1 MSKLN
6 KIEIERLKEVA
17 AKVKSS
23 SQAAREL
30 GLFDGGGTLT
40 RLRKLISENE
50 IDISHWTGQA
60 WSKGS
65 TSLEDE
71 RIKSSVQK
79 QGEPFCENSTTN
91 PSYVKS
97 LIIKKNLLPYK
108 CSLCDMGPVW
118 NGKEL
123 KFQLDHINGI
133 RTDHRLENL
142 RMVCPNCHSQTET
155 YCAKNKKRTFPSRQ
169 KIIDVA
175 KETHSITEAIR
186 VLGINNINYE
196 KIENI
201 IIEEDINQKKKP
213 LSVRN
218 CKSCG
223 SQIMSRAKLYCSNS
237 CNQRASVPEKD
248 WPHGTRST
256 YEYRGCR
263 CQLCTKANTDSKR
276 RLRQDKK
283 V

>member
-97 LIIKKNLLPYK
+97 LIIKKKLLPYK

-169 KIIDVA
+169 KIIDAA
-175 KETHSITEAIR
+175 KETYSITETIR
-186 VLGINNINYE
+186 VLGINNVNYE

-201 IIEEDINQKKKP
+201 IKEENITQKKK
-213 LSVRN
+213 LLTVRN

-237 CNQRASVPEKD
+237 CNPRTSVPEKD
-248 WPHGTRST
+248 WPHGTYST
-256 YEYRGCR
+256 YKYRNCR
-263 CQLCTKANTDSKR
+263 CQPCTKANTDSKR
-276 RLRQDKK
+276 RLRQNKK